1 MKLKNYIE
9 NLSAIIKSNPNALDM
24 DVVTSRDNEGNGY
37 TLVYYSPSIGNYSAE
52 EWYTENDVIEEG
64 LELNA
69 VLLN

>member
-9 NLSAIIKSNPNALDM
+9 NLNAVIKSNPNTLDM

-52 EWYTENDVIEEG
+52 EWHTENDVIEEE